1 MKDQTQENQPDLFS
15 QPLPE
20 KQRSEPLQELRRSPQ
35 PILLHTTLE
44 QIIFYAIVFV
54 LYSCAIFFFGVLRG
68 KALVGPATSI
78 APPVSSARQVDRPTS
93 APAGV
98 PIAPQRASGTAVP
111 DQPVR
116 VATQAITTTSDPT
129 KPYTIQLLS
138 HRKKDYADRDAAALR
153 RTGVVT
159 FVSRKGD
166 YYIVCA
172 GQYSTSDEA
181 ASDLRYFRQKYKDCF
196 LRRK

>member
-1 MKDQTQENQPDLFS
+1 MKDQNQENQPDLFS

-20 KQRSEPLQELRRSPQ
+20 KQRSEPLRELRRSPQ

-54 LYSCAIFFFGVLRG
+54 LYSCAVFFFGVLRG
-68 KALVGPATSI
+68 KSLEGPGAGVYSAVRT
-78 APPVSSARQVDRPTS
+78 APPAAR
-93 APAGV
+93 PAV
-98 PIAPQRASGTAVP
+98 APQREQTPAVQRAAPVASDPTPRAVTYATAM
-111 DQPVR
+111 
-116 VATQAITTTSDPT
+116 TSDPS

-138 HRKKDYADRDAAALR
+138 HRKKDYADRDAGMLR
-153 RTGVVT
+153 QAGVQT
-159 FVSRKGD
+159 FVSRKGN

-172 GQYSTSDEA
+172 GQYASSDEA
-181 ASDLRYFRQKYKDCF
+181 AADLRYFRQKFKDCF

>member
-44 QIIFYAIVFV
+44 QVIFYAIVFV

-68 KALVGPATSI
+68 KALDGAVASV
-78 APPVSSARQVDRPTS
+78 AAPVSASRSIERPVAAVAAR
-93 APAGV
+93 APITV
-98 PIAPQRASGTAVP
+98 SRTAVNNTASP
-111 DQPVR
+111 T
-116 VATQAITTTSDPT
+116 VAAVTPAVSMASDPT

-138 HRKKDYADRDAAALR
+138 HRKKDLADRDAAALR
-153 RTGVVT
+153 RTGVAT

-166 YYIVCA
+166 Y
-172 GQYSTSDEA
+172 
-181 ASDLRYFRQKYKDCF
+181 
-196 LRRK
+196 